1 MFCKTCGTEL
11 PDGAALCAACGE
23 DLGGMSAQPAGV
35 AAMSVG
41 STAGAT
47 MGAPEK
53 KGSAAK
59 TIAIVAA
66 ILMAIALVFTQFHV
80 CDYCGAPFFGKSY
93 RAYGYDF
100 LCTDCGYR
108 NAPFVVEND
117 FLTI

>member
-1 MFCKTCGTEL
+1 MFCKQCGTQL
-11 PDGAALCAACGE
+11 PDGSRFCAACGE
-23 DLGGMSAQPAGV
+23 DLGVTSAQPAASASAG
-35 AAMSVG
+35 SV
-41 STAGAT
+41 TVAT

-59 TIAIVAA
+59 TIVIVAA
-66 ILMAIALVFTQFHV
+66 ILVAIALVFTQFHV

-100 LCTDCGYR
+100 LCTDCGSR

>member
-11 PDGAALCAACGE
+11 PDGAAFCAACGE

-66 ILMAIALVFTQFHV
+66 ILVAIALVFTQFHV
-80 CDYCGAPFFGKSY
+80 CEFCGESFFGP
-93 RAYGYDF
+93 GYDNAEYDVHI
-100 LCTDCGYR
+100 CNDCAESYHWLG
-108 NAPFVVEND
+108 
-117 FLTI
+117 I